1 MGSKHWRL
9 QSREDFEELLRAIL
23 APLIP
28 HYSQGGARLKLG
40 ATAAVYDQ
48 GAVWAEA
55 FLRPPV
61 GPGAHFGP
69 GAEAGLLWKKYTEKA
84 LLPVQIPWGRNT
96 GEASPTGT
104 SGLWRWRPWPG
115 PW

>member
-55 FLRPPV
+55 FLRLSLI
-61 GPGAHFGP
+61 H
-69 GAEAGLLWKKYTEKA
+69 
-84 LLPVQIPWGRNT
+84 I
-96 GEASPTGT
+96 
-104 SGLWRWRPWPG
+104 
-115 PW
+115 

>member
-9 QSREDFEELLRAIL
+9 QSREDFEELLREIL

-55 FLRPPV
+55 FLRPLWGLAPFWAGGGSWPV
-61 GPGAHFGP
+61 M
-69 GAEAGLLWKKYTEKA
+69 EEIYRKGLASGTD
-84 LLPVQIPWGRNT
+84 PMGRNT

>member
-55 FLRPPV
+55 LPLFIRSV
-61 GPGAHFGP
+61 IRSQYGVPG
-69 GAEAGLLWKKYTEKA
+69 
-84 LLPVQIPWGRNT
+84 
-96 GEASPTGT
+96 
-104 SGLWRWRPWPG
+104 
-115 PW
+115 